1 MNDAAQGASV
11 VLGAAGT
18 LYLLKQM
25 GKDIEM
31 EGQHWIMLLVILVAG
46 YGLDTPE
53 AIAQAA
59 GLFDPAKFAGVVFN
73 EHN

>member
-1 MNDAAQGASV
+1 MNSSAVQGASV

-46 YGLDTPE
+46 YVLGRIWTTPAQMVGLP
-53 AIAQAA
+53 
-59 GLFDPAKFAGVVFN
+59 
-73 EHN
+73 

>member
-1 MNDAAQGASV
+1 MNDAAKGASV

-31 EGQHWIMLLVILVAG
+31 EGQHWIMLLIILVAG
-46 YGLDTPE
+46 YVLGRIWTVPAQMVGLP
-53 AIAQAA
+53 
-59 GLFDPAKFAGVVFN
+59 
-73 EHN
+73 

>member
-1 MNDAAQGASV
+1 MNSTAMQGASV

-31 EGQHWIMLLVILVAG
+31 EGQHWIMLAVILVAG
-46 YGLDTPE
+46 YVLGRLMPQLGQTVGLP
-53 AIAQAA
+53 
-59 GLFDPAKFAGVVFN
+59 
-73 EHN
+73 